1 MQTYY
6 RIAACLLLALGTIA
20 LPSDSVWARTTLK
33 KPTVKLQKLKQK
45 PQASAR
51 RSGKSKQNTVAPAQ
65 LDPRT
70 EFEVIEEEST
80 ALNNVLGVAPDDTQ
94 ANQKLAELALRAV
107 RAAEKALSRGD
118 DAMFAAYLA
127 QFPRRFAG
135 TRTGLENMAG
145 RGIGAAEYAL
155 GAIALHGLAGDKSLA
170 QACTRFAAA
179 LAKGFGGARFRH
191 AQCIEDN
198 DPGTALALLREAAD
212 AGHVAAAERLGRICL
227 EAEPP
232 DVGCATTRLERAARD
247 GRASATALLGWMH
260 AEGVGGKVDLLRAA
274 KLYAEASRKGE
285 PSAQNNLGELQ
296 EKGRGV
302 ARDEKAAFA
311 NYLAAANSGYPPGQF
326 NAGRLYAAG
335 RGIERNPVEARRWLT
350 EAETAGIP
358 AARQLLDILDRA
370 PD

>member
-6 RIAACLLLALGTIA
+6 RIAACVLLALGIIA
-20 LPSDSVWARTTLK
+20 LPSDSVWAKTTLK

-45 PQASAR
+45 PQAITK
-51 RSGKSKQNTVAPAQ
+51 RSGKAKQNTVASAQ

-80 ALNNVLGVAPDDTQ
+80 ALNNALAVAPDDTQ
-94 ANQKLAELALRAV
+94 ANQKLAELALRAA

-127 QFPRRFAG
+127 QFPRRFNG
-135 TRTGLENMAG
+135 TRSGLENMAG
-145 RGIGAAEYAL
+145 RGVGAAEYAL
-155 GAIALHGLAGDKSLA
+155 GTIELHGLAADKNLE
-170 QACTRFAAA
+170 QACARFAAA
-179 LAKGFGGARFRH
+179 LGKGFGGAKFRH
-191 AQCIEDN
+191 AQCIEEG

-212 AGHVAAAERLGRICL
+212 AGHVAAGERLGRICL

-232 DVGCATTRLERAARD
+232 DVACATTRLERAARD
-247 GRASATALLGWMH
+247 GRASATALLAWMQ
-260 AEGVGGKVDLLRAA
+260 AEGVGGKADLARAA
-274 KLYAEASRKGE
+274 KLYAEAALKGE

-296 EKGRGV
+296 EKGRGIV
-302 ARDEKAAFA
+302 RDEKAAFG
-311 NYLAAANSGYPPGQF
+311 NYLAAAKNGYPPGQF

-335 RGIERNPVEARRWLT
+335 RGVERDKAEARRWLS
-350 EAETAGIP
+350 AADKAGIST
-358 AARQLLDILDRA
+358 ARQLLDILDGD